1 MTVLGYGVSL
11 TDVMG
16 RSDEVLAC
24 LEEIKPGLEALDDIG
39 DFPLCIRQDG
49 GVFSV
54 SDLIELFYGRRGQ
67 GR

>member
-11 TDVMG
+11 VDVMG

-39 DFPLCIRQDG
+39 DFQLCILQDG